1 MESDDDEERRIM
13 NLARY
18 FIDRAAHHPESPAIT
33 FNDQKLSY
41 NDLTDRICFWGN
53 HLKAFIKE
61 GDRLACLSRNNPD
74 LFAVYIAAAGL
85 GGVFIPVHPD
95 SSREEVSV
103 MIEKCKP
110 ALVVYSSDQKDKINV
125 DASIELIDIKSL
137 LQPNRDRNF
146 IKEDIDKGAPVLIS
160 FTSGSTGEP
169 KGVVSTHEAEVAS
182 VGIYNTEWHLKKGDR
197 VLITL
202 PMSFVFSLA
211 AGCGASLFS
220 GAEVVLE
227 EKFHP
232 VKVLEIIQNQRI
244 TIFMG
249 VPAMF
254 NMLLNVKRE
263 QDKDFDLSS
272 IRILLTAGAPST
284 DKMKKDFY
292 ENFGKKLHEFYALSE
307 TRLIFSYDFNEAQEY
322 KINSCGRKVPGVE
335 VQLID
340 ENSEAVKEPEEVGE
354 VIVKSAAMF
363 KEYFKLEGMT
373 NETFKDGWFYTGDLA
388 VFDEEGYFYIVG
400 RKKDMIISGGINIF
414 PADVEKGLA
423 RHPAI
428 HESAVIGVPHETL
441 GEELFAVVVLNK
453 GSDISI
459 ERLKEDLSQLMAKYK
474 VPKHIQFSEEL
485 PRGKNGKVSKKEIED
500 NWKKSELRQ
509 YN

>member
-1 MESDDDEERRIM
+1 M

-18 FIDRAAHHPESPAIT
+18 FIDRAAHHPGSPAIT
-33 FNDQKLSY
+33 FNDQRLSY

-53 HLKAFIKE
+53 HLKGFINP
-61 GDRLACLSRNNPD
+61 GDRLVCISRNNPA

-85 GGVFIPVHPD
+85 GGVFVPLHPD
-95 SSREEVSV
+95 SSREEISI

-110 ALVVYSSDQKDKINV
+110 ALVIYSSDQKEKINV
-125 DASIELIDIKSL
+125 DGGIELMDIKTP
-137 LQPNRDRNF
+137 LQSNPDRDF
-146 IKEDIDKGAPVLIS
+146 IREDIDKDAPVLVS

-169 KGVVSTHEAEVAS
+169 KGVVSTHEAEIAS
-182 VGIYNTEWHLKKGDR
+182 VGVYNTAWHVKKGDR

-211 AGCGASLFS
+211 AGCGVSLFS
-220 GAEVVLE
+220 GAEIVLE
-227 EKFHP
+227 ERFHP
-232 VKVLEIIQNQRI
+232 VRVLEIIQNQRI

-263 QDKDFDLSS
+263 QGKDYDLSS

-284 DKMKKDFY
+284 DKMKRDFQ
-292 ENFGKKLHEFYALSE
+292 EHFGKTLHEFYALSE
-307 TRLIFSYDFNEAQEY
+307 TRLIFSYNFNDDQEY
-322 KINSCGRKVPGVE
+322 KINSCGRKVPSVE
-335 VQLID
+335 VQILD
-340 ENSEAVKEPEEVGE
+340 ENGETVTKPEEVGE
-354 VIVKSAAMF
+354 VIVKSGAMF
-363 KEYFKLEGMT
+363 KEYLGLETMT
-373 NETFKDGWFYTGDLA
+373 REVFKDGWFYTGDLA

-428 HESAVIGVPHETL
+428 QESAVIGVPHETL
-441 GEELFAVVVLNK
+441 GEELFAAVVLNK
-453 GSDISI
+453 GSNISI
-459 ERLKEDLSQLMAKYK
+459 EKLKEDLLQLIAKYK
-474 VPKHIQFSEEL
+474 VPKHIQLLEEL
-485 PRGKNGKVSKKEIED
+485 PRGKNGKVSKKEIEK